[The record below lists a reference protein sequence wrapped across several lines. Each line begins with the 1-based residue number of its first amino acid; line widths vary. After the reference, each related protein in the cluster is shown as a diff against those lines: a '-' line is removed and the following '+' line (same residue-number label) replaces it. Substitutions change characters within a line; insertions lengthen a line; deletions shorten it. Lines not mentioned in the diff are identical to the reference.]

1 MNINLRNIEMFDL
14 DNSTIN
20 SDHRVQPCMLPNGD
34 LDLQMYIDTACTHEL
49 IMQDTLLPLAAYMQS
64 QISKGNTVVIVTAR
78 FMNDSDYYFLRTNKL
93 NKGNVIV
100 CSRDRLASVFGK
112 KEGKR
117 ISSLPDAEYKRA
129 WFTHLWH
136 SLPNSTF
143 TMYDDHQGVLAVAQE
158 MAGFTAVDAVA
169 INKILEQG
177 FADAFSQGEDYSD
190 AMINSYLQ
198 DLNIELEL

>member
-1 MNINLRNIEMFDL
+1 MFDL
-14 DNSTIN
+14 DNTTVN
-20 SDHRVQPCMLPNGD
+20 SDHRVNPCTKPNGD

-49 IMQDTLLPLAAYMQS
+49 IMQDTLLPLADYMKRC
-64 QISKGNTVVIVTAR
+64 INKGDTVVIVTAR
-78 FMNDSDYYFLRTNKL
+78 YMNKSDYYFLRKEGL

-112 KEGKR
+112 EEGAR
-117 ISSLPDAEYKRA
+117 ICKLGDAEYKRA

-136 SLPNSTF
+136 SLPNSSF

-177 FADAFSQGEDYSD
+177 FADAFNQGEDYSD
-190 AMINSYLQ
+190 TMFNSYLQ